1 MYYVGP
7 RPRHHDIIITI
18 IKVRKL
24 QGLRGLALIRL
35 KEGFAAQQL
44 NIGQAKVTVAKPQ
57 WWPPEKE
64 DKKING

>member
-1 MYYVGP
+1 M
-7 RPRHHDIIITI
+7 RR
-18 IKVRKL
+18 L

-35 KEGFAAQQL
+35 KEGFAAKQL

-57 WWPPEKE
+57 WWPPEME